1 MHVRAIG
8 ALMLGLGF
16 GLAADAQSLF
26 KCVKGGKVVYQDSR
40 CEEDAKQSEVR
51 PPDPPAPR
59 AAPPADAKDTKDGKP
74 EDVKG
79 APELS
84 VDEIAGI
91 ISNYQGCAADMPAFA
106 TKYAGAYEKWRVRN
120 LKSVL
125 RYEQDGA
132 ARKKVRDS
140 MELQR
145 QRFASETA
153 EGKADRAEQCDK
165 VFGPMVEGKR

>member
-1 MHVRAIG
+1 MDARFAG
-8 ALMLGLGF
+8 ALMLGLCL

-26 KCVKGGKVVYQDSR
+26 KCVKGGKVVYQDSK

-59 AAPPADAKDTKDGKP
+59 AVPPADAKDGKP

-84 VDEIAGI
+84 VEEVAGI
-91 ISNYQGCAADMPAFA
+91 ISNYQGCAADAPAFA

-120 LKSVL
+120 LKWVL

-140 MELQR
+140 MEFQR
-145 QRFASETA
+145 QRFANETA

-165 VFGPMVEGKR
+165 VFGPMIEGKR